1 LSSADSQT
9 EPKKKSRRLYLV
21 LAATVLLIA
30 VIIGVIIF
38 EISDINQTNYGP
50 GPVEIE
56 VISDKPFY
64 LQGEKVNFTI
74 YVNNP
79 HDWPVPYPNSV
90 RYIIEKDDLYVASL
104 GGGQIDYPAP
114 FPMFPP
120 NSKRLYQEFLMTWNQ
135 KTNLNGT
142 LVQVQP
148 GNYTL
153 TVSFDGAVDYGDSS
167 NCTFEIR
174 ETTHL
179 DGSLFVF
186 TFFHSKKRENGK

>member
-1 LSSADSQT
+1 LSSGDLLT
-9 EPKKKSRRLYLV
+9 EPKKKSRRFYLV
-21 LAATVLLIA
+21 LAAAVLLIA
-30 VIIGVIIF
+30 VIISVVFLGLF
-38 EISDINQTNYGP
+38 NMDQTNYGP

-56 VISDKPFY
+56 VISDKPVY
-64 LQGEKVNFTI
+64 AQGEEINFTI

-90 RYIIEKDDLYVASL
+90 KYIIEKDGLYVASL

-120 NSKRLYQEFLMTWNQ
+120 NSKTLYQEFLMPWNQ

-142 LVQVQP
+142 LVQVQS

-153 TVSFDGAVDYGDSS
+153 TVSFDGAIDYGDNS

-174 ETTHL
+174 
-179 DGSLFVF
+179 
-186 TFFHSKKRENGK
+186 